1 MVNEGIPDIQ
11 KTDVD
16 TLRLRSSVSASLP
29 PMAVVSS
36 DPLSGYSTKAADA
49 AQKAYETGLSYD
61 ETRANLKRNKMLS
74 KAEDRMIESG
84 MREMSKSAA
93 KRQRAQ
99 ARNRVMGRNRYTDR
113 FAGEVMGLGKD
124 VFKVLK

>member
-1 MVNEGIPDIQ
+1 MGNEGIPEIQ

-16 TLRLRSSVSASLP
+16 TLRLRSKVAAALP
-29 PMAVVSS
+29 AMADVSS
-36 DPLSGYSTKAADA
+36 DPLVGYSTKAADA
-49 AQKAYETGLSYD
+49 AQLAYETGLSYD

-84 MREMSKSAA
+84 MRQMGKDAA
-93 KRQRAQ
+93 KRQRGQ
-99 ARNRVMGRNRYTDR
+99 ARNRVMGRNRYINR
-113 FAGEVMGLGKD
+113 YAGEVMGLGKD